1 MRYVTRAK
9 VLEQYRVLVRFDDGV
24 ERIVDLEGEL
34 AGEVFEPLRD
44 LEFFKEVRVDSDLDT
59 LVWANGADF
68 APDFLFAI
76 GEVLDGKDRAPLVE
90 EG

>member
-1 MRYVTRAK
+1 MRYVTKAK
-9 VLEQYRVLVRFDDGV
+9 YLERYRVLVCFDDGT

-44 LEFFKEVRVDSDLDT
+44 LEFFKEVRVDPELDT

-76 GEVLDGKDRAPLVE
+76 GEAWDSKEQGPLVS